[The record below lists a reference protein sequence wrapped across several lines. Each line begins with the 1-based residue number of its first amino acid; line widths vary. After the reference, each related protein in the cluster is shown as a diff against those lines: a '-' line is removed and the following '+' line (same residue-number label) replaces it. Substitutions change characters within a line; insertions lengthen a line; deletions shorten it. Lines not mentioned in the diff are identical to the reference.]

1 MFDGIVLVVSNI
13 TMFLVAV
20 GMGALYIWDRQ
31 DSRTRERELLSAIIA
46 EHAGEYLS
54 MVEALKTSPK
64 DKLKQT
70 LAEND
75 LALNAAR
82 LKSSEGLPVT
92 N

>member
-1 MFDGIVLVVSNI
+1 MFDGIVLVVSNV

-20 GMGALYIWDRQ
+20 GMGALYVWDRR
-31 DSRTRERELLSAIIA
+31 DSRARERELLTAIIA
-46 EHAGEYLS
+46 EQAGDYMAMLETI
-54 MVEALKTSPK
+54 KTSPK

-82 LKSSEGLPVT
+82 LKVAEGLPVT